1 MGKQVKYQGR
11 KEEEIIFADWIGSSQ
26 TVLLVCPPC
35 YNSGHLAATLCMHF
49 SWCRDQQAQPRKTSD
64 LGLCVLKRLLILS
77 LTCTLEA
84 LTWENA
90 DLDSFFSLISP
101 MISFLETPVLFLS
114 YFHGESES
122 CSVALCD
129 PVNYTV
135 HGIFQARILEWVA
148 VPSSQ
153 PRDLTQA
160 SCIAGRFF
168 TSWAQ
173 GKPNCMYLYW
183 NTHWRWF
190 SIFWYKKVWYQV

>member
-26 TVLLVCPPC
+26 TVLLVYSPC

-101 MISFLETPVLFLS
+101 MISFLETPVLFLN
-114 YFHGESES
+114 YLHGESES

-129 PVNYTV
+129 PVNCISPWNLPGQNTGV
-135 HGIFQARILEWVA
+135 G
-148 VPSSQ
+148 
-153 PRDLTQA
+153 
-160 SCIAGRFF
+160 SC
-168 TSWAQ
+168 
-173 GKPNCMYLYW
+173 
-183 NTHWRWF
+183 
-190 SIFWYKKVWYQV
+190 SIFPTQGFNPGLLHCRLILYQLSTREAQLHVFVLKYSLKVVFNFLI

>member
-26 TVLLVCPPC
+26 TVLLVYPPC

-49 SWCRDQQAQPRKTSD
+49 LWCRDQQAQPRKTSD

-101 MISFLETPVLFLS
+101 MISFLETPVLFLN
-114 YFHGESES
+114 YLHGESES
-122 CSVALCD
+122 CSVVSDSLWPCEL
-129 PVNYTV
+129 Y
-135 HGIFQARILEWVA
+135 QSME
-148 VPSSQ
+148 SSR
-153 PRDLTQA
+153 PE
-160 SCIAGRFF
+160 
-168 TSWAQ
+168 
-173 GKPNCMYLYW
+173 YW
-183 NTHWRWF
+183 
-190 SIFWYKKVWYQV
+190 SG